1 MTTIGIIGA
10 GNIGSNVAKAA
21 IAKGYDVVISNSR
34 GPETLGDLID
44 ELGAKATP
52 STAQGAAEAG
62 DIVVVAVPLK
72 NYREVPVEPLAGKIV
87 IDANNYYFER
97 DGHIEALDNNETT
110 TAQMLQDHL
119 PEAKV
124 VKGFNNINAADIPK
138 DGTPAGTDNRRALP
152 IAGDDA
158 DAKARVAALFDEFGY
173 EAVDIGPLE
182 DSWRVER
189 DRPAYGVRSN
199 ADELRDRVAEAV
211 R

>member
-52 STAQGAAEAG
+52 ATAEGAAEAG
-62 DIVVVAVPLK
+62 DFVLVAVPLK
-72 NYREVPVEPLAGKIV
+72 NYREVPVEPLKGKLV

-97 DGHIEALDNNETT
+97 DGQIPALDNGETT
-110 TAQMLQDHL
+110 TALMLQEHL
-119 PEAKV
+119 PESTV
-124 VKGFNNINAADIPK
+124 VKAFNNIPAKDIPS
-138 DGTPAGTDNRRALP
+138 DGTPAGSEDRRALP
-152 IAGDDA
+152 VAGDDA
-158 DAKARVAALFDEFGY
+158 EGKARVIALLDEFGFDG
-173 EAVDIGPLE
+173 VDVGSLA

-189 DRPAYGVRSN
+189 DRPAYVVRSN
-199 ADELRDRVAEAV
+199 ADELVMRVAEAV